1 MSRLVDLYPPAWRD
15 RFRAELED
23 LLADRPPTV
32 RDRLDILRGAID
44 AWIHPQ
50 VIAGA
55 PRDEKGTLGSRVFT
69 GAAAVVGGGLWIAG
83 ALTINATQMNPSLDY
98 KEPTAG
104 VVVVVAGMLVT
115 SLAATA
121 VAGSVVVGSRSLGPT
136 AIGMLLGAMLT
147 AMPWP
152 MLIIGFYGYIL
163 ATLAFGAVLALSA
176 GRLVGGVLA
185 VAALILSAFNVQDE
199 RALIAIPFGLAWIAV
214 GSIPVRRAPA
224 APAAPAATAA

>member
-1 MSRLVDLYPPAWRD
+1 VSRLVDLYPPAWRE
-15 RFRAELED
+15 RYLAELED

-50 VIAGA
+50 VGAGE
-55 PRDEKGTLGSRVFT
+55 PRQENGALGSRVFA

-83 ALTINATQMNPSLDY
+83 ALTINATQLNPGFDY

-104 VVVVVAGMLVT
+104 VLLLVAGMLVT
-115 SLAATA
+115 ALAATA
-121 VAGSVVVGSRSLGPT
+121 MAGSVVVGSRSVGPA

-163 ATLAFGAVLALSA
+163 ATLVFGTVLARSA
-176 GRLVGGVLA
+176 GRAVGGVLA

-214 GSIPVRRAPA
+214 GSIALRR